1 MNRELHFME
10 HQQLIKQ
17 KLAKIY
23 AKYEALAGDCSAAIN
38 TNNTTTTVEQ
48 IKRVA
53 AKGFELS
60 KIISVV
66 DNFVQAQRLQPSTEQ
81 KTLLQRHSANTQYG
95 FMQQFNDRNLNAI
108 IVCDL
113 IVNLRFNREITC
125 NLMLVIRRQQQQEQQ
140 QQPATNVPSD
150 GNPREIG
157 AMYLMQNLCECMR
170 LLESAGFQPALNEL
184 LCRHSCPLRPV
195 PLALK
200 LQREAAF
207 EVLYKKESSDY
218 AHTRLMRNLAPQ
230 FQKLKSKQNYYAR
243 FCGYIQQLAR
253 LLQMRDP
260 NLEYHNTQLLRQ
272 DPYIVIGELIYDC
285 DITPLE
291 IECNVTALHLN
302 LVHVIALN
310 ICPQFAEDGVI
321 KRTVRV
327 VQPQKQESIHN
338 YIFQHNQLLA
348 QLLQAVQLNDIS
360 IESSLNLSPL
370 RQLMQVPE
378 LETLALMYDQNT
390 IMAALHAYKVDITTS
405 HHRLSQLPKET
416 QLRILLLDINGQ
428 SGKIRILKYI
438 RNMTISIYSVCR
450 TKRTSQALHR

>member
-1 MNRELHFME
+1 ME

-23 AKYEALAGDCSAAIN
+23 AKYEALAGDCTAAIN
-38 TNNTTTTVEQ
+38 SRNSNSSSTTNNNRTTTVEQ

-66 DNFVQAQRLQPSTEQ
+66 DNFVQAQKLQPSTEQ
-81 KTLLQRHSANTQYG
+81 KILLQRHSANTQYG

-140 QQPATNVPSD
+140 QSPVPNIPSEA
-150 GNPREIG
+150 NPREIG
-157 AMYLMQNLCECMR
+157 AMYLLQNLCECML
-170 LLESAGFQPALNEL
+170 LLETAGFPSALNEL

-200 LQREAAF
+200 LQRELAF
-207 EVLYKKESSDY
+207 GVLYKKPPSDY
-218 AHTRLMRNLAPQ
+218 AHTRMLRTLAPE

-285 DITPLE
+285 NITPLE
-291 IECNVTALHLN
+291 IEGNVTALHLN

-321 KRTVRV
+321 KKIVRV
-327 VQPQKQESIHN
+327 VQPNKQESIHN
-338 YIFQHNQLLA
+338 YIYQHNQLLA
-348 QLLQAVQLNDIS
+348 QLLQAVQLENLS
-360 IESSLNLSPL
+360 IESTLNLTPL

-378 LETLALMYDQNT
+378 MGTLALMYDRNK
-390 IMAALHAYKVDITTS
+390 IMAALHAYKVDITTL
-405 HHRLSQLPKET
+405 HHRLAELPKEAK
-416 QLRILLLDINGQ
+416 LSILLLDINGQ
-428 SGKIRILKYI
+428 SGKIRISKYHNI
-438 RNMTISIYSVCR
+438 TNN
-450 TKRTSQALHR
+450 

>member
-17 KLAKIY
+17 KLSQIY
-23 AKYEALAGDCSAAIN
+23 AKYEALAGDCTAAIN
-38 TNNTTTTVEQ
+38 NSNSNTTTTVEQ

-53 AKGFELS
+53 EKGFELS

-66 DNFVQAQRLQPSTEQ
+66 DNFAQAQRLQPTPEQ
-81 KTLLQRHSANTQYG
+81 KALLQRQSANTQYG

-140 QQPATNVPSD
+140 QQNPASSNVPNDAS
-150 GNPREIG
+150 PREIG

-170 LLESAGFQPALNEL
+170 LLESAGRQPALNEL
-184 LCRHSCPLRPV
+184 LCRHSYPLRPV

-200 LQREAAF
+200 LQRESTF
-207 EVLYKKESSDY
+207 EVLYKKSSSDY
-218 AHTRLMRNLAPQ
+218 AHTRMLRTLAPQ
-230 FQKLKSKQNYYAR
+230 FQKLKSKQNYYTR

-272 DPYIVIGELIYDC
+272 DLYQIVGELIYDC
-285 DITPLE
+285 DITPME
-291 IECNVTALHLN
+291 IESNVTALHLN

-310 ICPQFAEDGVI
+310 ICPQFAEPGVI
-321 KRTVRV
+321 KKVVRD

-338 YIFQHNQLLA
+338 YISQHNELLA
-348 QLLQAVQLNDIS
+348 QLLQAVQMDDLS
-360 IESSLNLSPL
+360 FETSLNFTPL
-370 RQLMQVPE
+370 QHLLQVPK
-378 LETLALMYDQNT
+378 LATLALMYDRNKV
-390 IMAALHAYKVDITTS
+390 MAALHAYKVDITTS
-405 HHRLSQLPKET
+405 HHRLLDLPKEV
-416 QLRILLLDINGQ
+416 QLNILLLDINGQ
-428 SGKIRILKYI
+428 SGE
-438 RNMTISIYSVCR
+438 SR
-450 TKRTSQALHR
+450 TNY